1 MAKVEILVTIE
12 DAAGNS
18 ISKIADDCR
27 AAGMSIEQQMS
38 GVGMISGTIEKS
50 NIGKLRQIKGV
61 TDVEESKP
69 ISIN

>member
-27 AAGMSIEQQMS
+27 AVGMSIEQQMS

>member
-12 DAAGNS
+12 DAVGNT

-27 AAGMSIEQQMS
+27 AAGMSVEQKMG
-38 GVGMISGTIEKS
+38 GVGMISGTIEKA

-61 TDVEESKP
+61 ADVEESKSL
-69 ISIN
+69 SI